1 MREGDF
7 FTVLSDRQTAAL
19 ILALYEADK
28 PVIMK
33 DLQGVTNHTQ
43 TLRQRLDSMEAE
55 GIVVLDTVYSPHKYV
70 NVSLT
75 DVGKEIALLVSM
87 ANTII
92 PGDISGKSINMRYAD
107 PILRLLRGK
116 EYVVQKDIKAV
127 MPYYDSITKVLAKME
142 KEGLVTR
149 SVSSESYREIRYA
162 LTPMGKQV
170 ADAFEMIND
179 KLTDYGPRRRSAEC
193 ME

>member
-1 MREGDF
+1 M
-7 FTVLSDRQTAAL
+7 
-19 ILALYEADK
+19 
-28 PVIMK
+28 
-33 DLQGVTNHTQ
+33 
-43 TLRQRLDSMEAE
+43 
-55 GIVVLDTVYSPHKYV
+55 

-127 MPYYDSITKVLAKME
+127 VRSNDSTTNVLAKME

-149 SVSSESYREIRYA
+149 TVSSESYREIRYS
-162 LTPMGKQV
+162 LTPIGKQV
-170 ADAFEMIND
+170 ADAFETIYRKIVSFNNHI
-179 KLTDYGPRRRSAEC
+179 E
-193 ME
+193 

>member
-1 MREGDF
+1 MREGEF

-19 ILALYEADK
+19 ILALYEANK